1 MNEELQKLFD
11 AFEHNRDIKSCIEIV
26 ARNFPAFSTN
36 DIIFTFPDEL
46 IVDILLSENC
56 VFPEPEHISNFFIRL
71 FNKGEDYVH
80 LYYPLIPLDL
90 LSKTECQKLV
100 DKLNEIKCVVEAKQL
115 SRVVNLYDQILFSQT
130 ELNTSDNNNISI
142 SEKLSHSTD
151 VLDRMTTL
159 LHNTTESLEQTTA
172 ELKKK
177 TEEITQKD
185 EEITRLKFALFQKS
199 NGKK

>member
-1 MNEELQKLFD
+1 M
-11 AFEHNRDIKSCIEIV
+11 
-26 ARNFPAFSTN
+26 
-36 DIIFTFPDEL
+36 
-46 IVDILLSENC
+46 
-56 VFPEPEHISNFFIRL
+56 
-71 FNKGEDYVH
+71 
-80 LYYPLIPLDL
+80 
-90 LSKTECQKLV
+90 
-100 DKLNEIKCVVEAKQL
+100 
-115 SRVVNLYDQILFSQT
+115 SRVVNLYDQILFTQT